1 MPVHNNAK
9 HSSNDSSL
17 AKSRAKYF
25 LPHARINRAQRKY
38 CHCLMKTRG
47 AGTVKNPYGYCRNI
61 VMGQMH
67 RGKHLPATKRAQLW
81 INPEKTNCVMNY
93 AYNDYSLGEV
103 RALCLEKGLPISE
116 PGSSPVKYYPKDR
129 LVQLLTTN
137 YINRPRKL
145 LTAKQTRR
153 LNPKSKSKPN
163 PKSKSNPKPNPNPNP
178 KPGKIDLA

>member
-1 MPVHNNAK
+1 MPILSNAK
-9 HSSNDSSL
+9 QPSNESS
-17 AKSRAKYF
+17 AKYF

-47 AGTVKNPYGYCRNI
+47 TVKNPYGYCRNI

-67 RGKHLPATKRAQLW
+67 RGKKLPATKRAQLW

-93 AYNDYSLGEV
+93 SYNDYSLGEV
-103 RALCLEKGLPISE
+103 RALCLEKGLPIAE
-116 PGSSPVKYYPKDR
+116 PSSNPVKYYPKDR

-137 YINRPRKL
+137 YINRHRKL
-145 LTAKQTRR
+145 LTANQTRK
-153 LNPKSKSKPN
+153 LNPKS
-163 PKSKSNPKPNPNPNP
+163 

>member
-1 MPVHNNAK
+1 
-9 HSSNDSSL
+9 
-17 AKSRAKYF
+17 
-25 LPHARINRAQRKY
+25 
-38 CHCLMKTRG
+38 MKTRG

-137 YINRPRKL
+137 YINRHRKL